1 MMWQILVYPINLIKG
16 RESYEWPDAK
26 CLYCTLYPHILPK
39 CDLFLSY
46 TQTCSSAICSNL
58 QGPISS
64 AQYPFLT
71 DHNWY
76 CQVDRGSGHL
86 PASRARP
93 IVGICRFL
101 QHRHLAAAGIRLA
114 FCCWLHVS
122 AIPLLLFAQLRAF
135 AFTLSLQIGQGAK
148 IHYPATLRLDF
159 VDVVQCCTYNLYR
172 NLAMN

>member
-1 MMWQILVYPINLIKG
+1 MGGVHCIMHGHTLNV
-16 RESYEWPDAK
+16 
-26 CLYCTLYPHILPK
+26 CTRYPHIIH
-39 CDLFLSY
+39 
-46 TQTCSSAICSNL
+46 QSAICFSHIHRHVRL
-58 QGPISS
+58 PSVAICKAQSPRPSIHLWLRPQGPVRQAEGPAIS
-64 AQYPFLT
+64 
-71 DHNWY
+71 
-76 CQVDRGSGHL
+76 R
-86 PASRARP
+86 SRARP
-93 IVGICRFL
+93 NVGICRFL